1 MKSYRNS
8 FFVTGIGTEVGKT
21 VISSILVRALQAD
34 YWKPVQSGDLEWSDT
49 DKVRAWSGM
58 DSSTFFPEAYRLKQP
73 LSPHASAERD
83 GVLIDR
89 AAFALPKTSRPLIVE
104 GAGGLYVPLNR
115 QDTMLDL
122 IQDLGLPVIL
132 VSRHYLGSINHTL
145 LSLSALKQRGIS
157 LAGLIFNGSPNPDT
171 ESVIE
176 QMAGVEHVFRIE
188 EMEKIDSDSIA
199 ALAAK
204 HHQAI
209 ENLMNI

>member
-1 MKSYRNS
+1 MKPNRNS

-21 VISSILVRALQAD
+21 VISAILVRALGAD

-49 DKVRAWSGM
+49 DKVRTWSGVN
-58 DSSTFFPEAYRLKQP
+58 DNTYFPEAYRLQQP
-73 LSPHASAERD
+73 MSPHAAAERD

-89 AAFALPKTSRPLIVE
+89 AAFALPPTSRPLIVE

-145 LSLSALKQRGIS
+145 LSLSALKQRGIP
-157 LAGLIFNGSPNPDT
+157 LAGLVFNGPSNPDT
-171 ESVIE
+171 ETVIE
-176 QMAGVEHVFRIE
+176 QMAGVRHLFRVE
-188 EMEKIDSDSIA
+188 EMEKIDSDTIA
-199 ALAAK
+199 HLAGK
-204 HHQAI
+204 HRKII
-209 ENLMNI
+209 ESLIKA